1 MYPVLPSHES
11 NLKAR
16 NSDVCKLVTH
26 IRHLYA
32 LAPYLCM
39 QKHANFG
46 PFCINHTHLGPSQTT
61 HEDIFP
67 KTITAAKA
75 EPV

>member
-1 MYPVLPSHES
+1 MYPVPPSDES
-11 NLKAR
+11 NLKVQTL
-16 NSDVCKLVTH
+16 DICKPVTH

-32 LAPYLCM
+32 LAPHLCV
-39 QKHANFG
+39 QKHKNFG
-46 PFCINHTHLGPSQTT
+46 PFCINHAHLGPSQTT

-67 KTITAAKA
+67 RIIAAAKA